1 MRRHETAVHTAC
13 LMFLL
18 LAASADASAQVNGV
32 VGVTCS
38 TRSDCGQIPSLGCRD
53 SKCAVCVS
61 DNDCGGD
68 SFTTYRC
75 VNRQGGVPPVC
86 LNKNVFSPFTG
97 ADILAAFLAALS
109 TALGAACGLGGGG
122 LLVPL
127 FIVVVGLTPKFA
139 IPLSKATILGG
150 AAATYWSNYGSKH
163 PYASRRPIVDYA
175 LAGLMEP
182 PTLIGTIVGVMAN
195 GVFPSW
201 LILALLILL
210 LAFVTYRVTKR
221 ANAMHAKENA
231 ENAAA
236 AASTSDLPDVNNST
250 PEVHVDKEDHDDGVA
265 AECVHFRVDDN
276 VPAATNMA
284 SVQDSLLA
292 TCHAQE
298 MDVFPF
304 RQCILPLL
312 VCIAAILAQSLLR
325 GGHGAPSLVGVAC
338 GSALYWLLI
347 LPPTAILAAVTFL
360 MGRLLLRRTHLYAA
374 CGMETVKGDVAWT
387 RHKTYVAFPL
397 QCVVAGFASA
407 LLGIGGGIVQ
417 GPLMLEH
424 GVTPLVQSATASYM
438 ILYTSTSTTI
448 QYTIAGQFPGDL
460 QYGTGVFHAN
470 GGVTPCSVDYVLWYV
485 ALGFLGGV
493 FGKKVVERLIQRTG
507 RMSYFLYFLAA
518 NSAIQAVAMG
528 YIGVSNVLQDIKTGD
543 SIGFSSLCHG

>member
-53 SKCAVCVS
+53 RFGRRGAVDAIYADGGDIRSKCAVCVS

-250 PEVHVDKEDHDDGVA
+250 PEGHVDKEDLDDGVA

-276 VPAATNMA
+276 VP
-284 SVQDSLLA
+284 
-292 TCHAQE
+292 
-298 MDVFPF
+298 
-304 RQCILPLL
+304 
-312 VCIAAILAQSLLR
+312 
-325 GGHGAPSLVGVAC
+325 VGVAC

-374 CGMETVKGDVAWT
+374 CGMETVKGDVTWT
-387 RHKTYVAFPL
+387 RHKTYLSQLVGNQLVTTA
-397 QCVVAGFASA
+397 
-407 LLGIGGGIVQ
+407 GGIVQ

-460 QYGTGVFHAN
+460 QYGALARRRTRHSRRHAQ
-470 GGVTPCSVDYVLWYV
+470 
-485 ALGFLGGV
+485 
-493 FGKKVVERLIQRTG
+493 VVERLIQRTG